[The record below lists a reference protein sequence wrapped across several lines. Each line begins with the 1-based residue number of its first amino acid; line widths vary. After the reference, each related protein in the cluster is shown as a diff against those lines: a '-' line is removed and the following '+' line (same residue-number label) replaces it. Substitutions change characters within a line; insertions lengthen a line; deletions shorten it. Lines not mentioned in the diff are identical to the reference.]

1 MRARVFLQDLMNKK
15 VVDSDGTE
23 IGSLHSITADAETG
37 FLQKIFVKPSLEL
50 DTSRFKKQSDFIVIP
65 FEAVSAVRDV
75 VVIDSKKIAEQKGGG
90 EQREQ

>member
-50 DTSRFKKQSDFIVIP
+50 DTSGFKKQSDFIVIP

-75 VVIDSKKIAEQKGGG
+75 VVIDSKKMAEQKGSG

>member
-1 MRARVFLQDLMNKK
+1 MNKK

>member
-1 MRARVFLQDLMNKK
+1 MRARVFLQDLINKK

-75 VVIDSKKIAEQKGGG
+75 VVIDSKKIAEQKGSG

>member
-23 IGSLHSITADAETG
+23 IGSLHSITANAETG
-37 FLQKIFVKPSLEL
+37 FLQKIFVRPSLEL
-50 DTSRFKKQSDFIVIP
+50 DTSRFKKQSDIIVIP

-75 VVIDSKKIAEQKGGG
+75 VVIDSKKVAEQKGGG
-90 EQREQ
+90 ER

>member
-75 VVIDSKKIAEQKGGG
+75 VVIDSKKIAEQKGSG

>member
-75 VVIDSKKIAEQKGGG
+75 VVIDSKKMAEQKGSG

>member
-75 VVIDSKKIAEQKGGG
+75 VVIDSKKIAEQKGSG
-90 EQREQ
+90 ERREQ